1 MLYSKNGSIPKPETD
16 GTEDWIEVPDE
27 PIAPEGQEVIWCPPT
42 GWVVRDVMPTVRD
55 GYRWAYYLDRGWVEQ
70 AIETEQVV
78 VVETEQ
84 IASIETS
91 QISGLNG

>member
-1 MLYSKNGSIPKPETD
+1 
-16 GTEDWIEVPDE
+16 
-27 PIAPEGQEVIWCPPT
+27 
-42 GWVVRDVMPTVRD
+42 VVRDVMPTVRE

-70 AIETEQVV
+70 ATETEQVV
-78 VVETEQ
+78 VMEIEQ